1 MPESLEIKVLR
12 HAFYQQTPH
21 MFTLL
26 FCASS
31 CLPASWN
38 TSWKRPM
45 KIVVIVFVGHFV
57 TYIGMG
63 SLHRLLYYLLK
74 TTP

>member
-1 MPESLEIKVLR
+1 MHFTDK
-12 HAFYQQTPH
+12 TPH
-21 MFTLL
+21 MLTLL

-31 CLPASWN
+31 FLPASWN

-45 KIVVIVFVGHFV
+45 KIVVIFFVGHFV
-57 TYIGMG
+57 TNIGMG